1 MIDVLFGF
9 KWGLLLICVQLYIV
23 YSYTSIV
30 AELVRGLEI
39 NAKKSEN
46 FGLKKSTFQ
55 CFSVASVHECFEMNR
70 IL

>member
-1 MIDVLFGF
+1 M
-9 KWGLLLICVQLYIV
+9 QLYIV
-23 YSYTSIV
+23 YRNTSAV
-30 AELVRGLEI
+30 AELVPGLEI

-55 CFSVASVHECFEMNR
+55 CFSVASVHEGFEMNR